1 MPGRRIEAWMLLGL
15 LLGGCDPA
23 KERELAAMREVLAAT
38 AALVKEQGQ
47 RIESLTAELAKAR
60 ADRVLCEVSRSPP
73 LEAGGAPPAPPTD
86 AAPEAAPAGEAT
98 LTPTCAD
105 GTCVVKRSEIDAL
118 MAAPEHMARLVR
130 LMPVTEDGKAVGFKL
145 FAIRSQ
151 SPLAL
156 LGFKNG
162 DLVRTVAGQEVGDME
177 ALLRAY
183 SQLRTL
189 DRWTVAGTRKASPF
203 EVTIVVQ

>member
-1 MPGRRIEAWMLLGL
+1 MLLGL

-23 KERELAAMREVLAAT
+23 KERELAAVRAELT
-38 AALVKEQGQ
+38 AASALIEERGQ
-47 RIESLTAELAKAR
+47 QIESLTAELAQAR
-60 ADRVLCEVSRSPP
+60 ADRAACELYR
-73 LEAGGAPPAPPTD
+73 APPPVTGDPPALRRGAMPAPGS
-86 AAPEAAPAGEAT
+86 EATPT

-105 GTCVVKRSEIDAL
+105 GTCALRRSEVEAF
-118 MAAPEHMARLVR
+118 MAAPEAMARLARV
-130 LMPVTEDGKAVGFKL
+130 LPAVEDGKPVGFKL

-162 DLVRTVAGQEVGDME
+162 DLVRTVAGTEVHDMD
-177 ALLRAY
+177 AVLRAY
-183 SQLRTL
+183 SQLGTL
-189 DRWTVAGTRKASPF
+189 DRWTITGTRKGAPF